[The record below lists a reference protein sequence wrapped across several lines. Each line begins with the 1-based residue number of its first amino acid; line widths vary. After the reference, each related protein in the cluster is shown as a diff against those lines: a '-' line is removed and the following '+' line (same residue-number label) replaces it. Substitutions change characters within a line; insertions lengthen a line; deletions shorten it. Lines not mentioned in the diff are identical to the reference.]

1 MCAWVLLVWGF
12 CTLFNLYFYL
22 FIFWFSFFSFN
33 CEIYPETFFSFNCE
47 IYTDMSWCLFFN
59 SLSSPFPSISWYLG
73 FNGSRDHCLYP
84 QRWAGRLG
92 HRAAGKGSRSER
104 GGLCL
109 LVPRCP
115 PPSTLTTTPSPPP
128 PGLVKKCTLGGEVFV
143 HGHGWWDSPHD
154 LRTTRPCFSLPP
166 LRTPPHLGR
175 QTSAPRTGL
184 LPLRASPQPP
194 PPKPGF
200 PETQVPCQ
208 GRRGPP
214 ITPFPG
220 NARKATAPIA
230 EQAGRGPHLT
240 GGTRA
245 RGPGTSQPA
254 AQQVRGR
261 ARKEARAVS
270 ASPSLCRVPSGPHVP
285 HRIDPPEPPQ

>member
-1 MCAWVLLVWGF
+1 
-12 CTLFNLYFYL
+12 
-22 FIFWFSFFSFN
+22 
-33 CEIYPETFFSFNCE
+33 
-47 IYTDMSWCLFFN
+47 MSWCLFFN

-104 GGLCL
+104 GGLCW

-128 PGLVKKCTLGGEVFV
+128 LGLVKKCTLGGEVFV

-194 PPKPGF
+194 HQSRASRRLGCHARGGGAPPLRLSQGMPGKQQL
-200 PETQVPCQ
+200 PSQSRQAGAPTSRGAPALEGQ
-208 GRRGPP
+208 GPP
-214 ITPFPG
+214 
-220 NARKATAPIA
+220 
-230 EQAGRGPHLT
+230 
-240 GGTRA
+240 
-245 RGPGTSQPA
+245 SQPRSRSGA
-254 AQQVRGR
+254 EPGRKPWPCLLPHHCAEFPVAPTFRTELTPQSLPSDSIGAQED
-261 ARKEARAVS
+261 AARAPQGPAPCFQ
-270 ASPSLCRVPSGPHVP
+270 ASRGSQLLAWP
-285 HRIDPPEPPQ
+285 